1 MDDEVRTVD
10 QSQFFPN
17 DFESDV
23 WGYVI
28 RCGLAGVALAVVVR
42 LFFWRR
48 SDFCID
54 VKGDKVA
61 YHGRFPLA
69 FRSECNE
76 LLLQDLAI
84 HGPARIYA
92 VREKSG
98 WRLWF
103 RGRIGDGQKQRIRN
117 FILTRLGSR

>member
-1 MDDEVRTVD
+1 VDE
-10 QSQFFPN
+10 SQPFPGN
-17 DFESDV
+17 GFELDA

-28 RCGLAGVALAVVVR
+28 RCGLSAIAIAVVVR

-48 SDFCID
+48 SDFCIE

-92 VREKSG
+92 AREKSG

-103 RGRIGDGQKQRIRN
+103 RGRIGDGEKQRIRN

>member
-1 MDDEVRTVD
+1 VD
-10 QSQFFPN
+10 GTQPFVN
-17 DFESDV
+17 DGFESDV

-28 RCGLAGVALAVVVR
+28 RYGLAAVALAVVVR

-61 YHGRFPLA
+61 YHGRFPFA
-69 FRSECNE
+69 FRSECDE
-76 LLLQDLAI
+76 LLLRDLAI

-92 VREKSG
+92 IREKSG

-103 RGRIGDGQKQRIRN
+103 RGRIGEGEKQRIRN